1 MDQSKKY
8 GYLAILLIAVIASSG
23 ITYLYYSKII
33 QTKAQEVVSLK
44 TATSKLDHSLSEY
57 KKLANAS
64 NFFMEKRETEA
75 QVLFE
80 ELAVSSDSL
89 ILKVIQ
95 NLNHREKTIVVRSN
109 DVKEKTSQT
118 ENLPVLIVDDLETK
132 NELIAA
138 KKELSLT
145 KVQLEKIQKAKPI
158 LNLTSSKGK
167 KFQYIGQMKGK
178 VATGFGIGIFETG
191 SIYKGYWKDNMRDGK
206 GIFTWKDDE
215 HYEGQFVADNRE
227 GYGVYYWKNG
237 EVYKGNWKH
246 DQREGQGILY
256 GKNGK
261 IKEEGVWK
269 NDIFE

>member
-23 ITYLYYSKII
+23 MTYLYYSKIV
-33 QTKAQEVVSLK
+33 QTKAEEVVSLK
-44 TATSKLDHSLSEY
+44 KAKSKLDHSLNEY

-64 NFFMEKRETEA
+64 NFFLEKREAEA
-75 QVLFE
+75 QILFDQ
-80 ELAVSSDSL
+80 LAVSSDSL
-89 ILKVIQ
+89 ILKVIE
-95 NLNHREKTIVVRSN
+95 NHIQQEKIIVVHQN
-109 DVKEKTSQT
+109 DVKEKTNQK
-118 ENLPVLIVDDLETK
+118 ENLPVLIVDDFET
-132 NELIAA
+132 
-138 KKELSLT
+138 KKELIET
-145 KVQLEKIQKAKPI
+145 KKELAVKIFQLEKIQKAKPI

-167 KFQYIGQMKGK
+167 KFQYIGQMNGS

-191 SIYKGYWKDNMRDGK
+191 SIYKGYWKNNMREGK

-227 GYGVYYWKNG
+227 GYGIYYWKNG

-246 DQREGQGILY
+246 DKREGKGILY

-269 NDIFE
+269 NDIFK

>member
-1 MDQSKKY
+1 MNQSKKY
-8 GYLAILLIAVIASSG
+8 GYFAVLFLVMVVSSG
-23 ITYLYYSKII
+23 ATYLYYSKIM
-33 QTKAQEVVSLK
+33 QAKAEEVLAIK
-44 TATSKLDHSLSEY
+44 TATFKLDHSLAEY
-57 KKLANAS
+57 KKLTNAS
-64 NFFMEKRETEA
+64 NFFLEKREAEA

-95 NLNHREKTIVVRSN
+95 NFNHREKTIVVRSN
-109 DVKEKTSQT
+109 DVKEKTSQK
-118 ENLPVLIVDDLETK
+118 ESLPVLIVDDLETK

-145 KVQLEKIQKAKPI
+145 KVQLEKIQRAKPI
-158 LNLTSSKGK
+158 LNLISSKGK
-167 KFQYIGQMKGK
+167 KIQYIGQMDGK
-178 VATGFGIGIFETG
+178 LATGFGIGIFETG
-191 SIYKGYWKDNMRDGK
+191 SIYKGYWKNNMREGN

-246 DQREGQGILY
+246 DQRDGKGILY